1 MASHSAEYL
10 SQTKGPKIIGV
21 FWVMAGLT
29 LVMVVSRLYIRAG
42 VLRNMGS
49 DDWLIAASMVMSLAY
64 TSLTTVNVAFGYGR
78 HADTLS
84 PERLVKVSL
93 VNYIDFTLGIV
104 SFSLPK
110 LAVAALLNRIVNP
123 NWWQK
128 AALWILTGLVAL
140 TSGVCIIVLF
150 TMCDPPEALW
160 DTSLVMQGATCRNV
174 WILIDYAIFTGA
186 FSAFTDLYLAIYPSV
201 ILLRLNMSARKKIAL
216 CLALGLG
223 SIACAMA
230 VVKCLQL
237 PGLSNKTDPTYA
249 TAELVIWTWYVSLCS
264 QIEIDSRLTM
274 WNGSI
279 ESNVVIMA
287 SCIPTL
293 HPLLEITLGRRSLRS
308 WSASRDNYK
317 NSSSSMPGASY
328 NRSKRSNPRK
338 PDLTITNVGSQEN
351 ILRPDE
357 LALSQIHRT
366 DNVTVQYES
375 RSGAA
380 EERTSW

>member
-1 MASHSAEYL
+1 MLCPLLNAFNCLVFPIKRTLLVSDPLYRTRWSAL
-10 SQTKGPKIIGV
+10 
-21 FWVMAGLT
+21 LT
-29 LVMVVSRLYIRAG
+29 LV
-42 VLRNMGS
+42 
-49 DDWLIAASMVMSLAY
+49 D
-64 TSLTTVNVAFGYGR
+64 
-78 HADTLS
+78 
-84 PERLVKVSL
+84 
-93 VNYIDFTLGIV
+93 
-104 SFSLPK
+104 
-110 LAVAALLNRIVNP
+110 
-123 NWWQK
+123 
-128 AALWILTGLVAL
+128 
-140 TSGVCIIVLF
+140 
-150 TMCDPPEALW
+150 
-160 DTSLVMQGATCRNV
+160 
-174 WILIDYAIFTGA
+174 
-186 FSAFTDLYLAIYPSV
+186 
-201 ILLRLNMSARKKIAL
+201 
-216 CLALGLG
+216 
-223 SIACAMA
+223 
-230 VVKCLQL
+230 
-237 PGLSNKTDPTYA
+237 A

-351 ILRPDE
+351 ILRLDE